1 MNDRPVLSLSIGD
14 PCGIGPEIAVHL
26 ASHPPAG
33 VALLLCG
40 DARVLARARP
50 LAPGRA
56 SSAQEPQIPLV
67 SGPDELRERGLSV
80 GLDADSDA
88 IGRATM
94 PGDLPPLCRIDAR
107 AGAASHGW
115 VRRGA
120 DLALSGAV
128 AALVTG
134 PIHKEAWGLAGVLE
148 PGHTEALAR
157 WAGVERVVMLM
168 AGGPLRVTLAT
179 IHVPLRTVPGRLTSL
194 GILADLRIVAHDA
207 RTRLGLPAPRIAV
220 CGVNPHAGEGG
231 RFGDEDERIVRPAV
245 VAARAEGI
253 DASGPWP
260 ADACIPKAAA
270 GAYDVV
276 HALYHDQGL
285 VAVKTIAPRRAVNV
299 TLGLPYVRTSV
310 DHGTAFDVA
319 GAGVADPSSLE
330 AAVAL
335 ALEMAGRS
343 SRFGSQ

>member
-1 MNDRPVLSLSIGD
+1 MNDLPVLSLSIGD
-14 PCGIGPEIAVHL
+14 PCGIGPEIAVRL
-26 ASHPPAG
+26 ASHPPPG

-40 DARVLARARP
+40 DARVLDRARVHVS
-50 LAPGRA
+50 AGA
-56 SSAQEPQIPLV
+56 SAARTPPIPLV
-67 SGPDELRERGLSV
+67 SGPDDLRARGLTV
-80 GLDADSDA
+80 GLDAESDA
-88 IGRATM
+88 FGRASM
-94 PGDLPPLCRIDAR
+94 PGDLPPMGRIDAR
-107 AGAASHGW
+107 AGAACHGW

-134 PIHKEAWGLAGVLE
+134 PIQKEAWGLAGVLE

-157 WAGVERVVMLM
+157 WAGVERVVMLI

-179 IHVPLRTVPGRLTSL
+179 IHVPLRSVPGHLTTA

-207 RTRLGLPAPRIAV
+207 RTRLGLPSPRIGV

-245 VAARAEGI
+245 AAARAEGI

-270 GAYDVV
+270 GAYDVI

-319 GAGVADPSSLE
+319 GSGVADPSSLE
-330 AAVAL
+330 TAVAV
-335 ALEMAGRS
+335 ALEMAGRLRQS
-343 SRFGSQ
+343 

>member
-1 MNDRPVLSLSIGD
+1 MTHRPVLAVSLGD
-14 PCGIGPEIAVHL
+14 PCGIGPEIVAAL
-26 ASHPPAG
+26 ASRPPPG

-40 DARVLARARP
+40 DARALARVRP
-50 LAPGRA
+50 PDAP
-56 SSAQEPQIPLV
+56 PIPVV
-67 SGPDELRERGLSV
+67 SGPDELRARGLAV
-80 GLDADSDA
+80 ALDAEADA
-88 IGRATM
+88 HGRASM
-94 PGDLPPLCRIDAR
+94 PDALPPFARIDAG

-120 DLALSGAV
+120 ALAASGAV

-134 PIHKEAWGLAGVLE
+134 PIHKEAWGLAGVVE

-157 WAGVERVVMLM
+157 WAGVERVVMLLC
-168 AGGPLRVTLAT
+168 GGPLRITLAT
-179 IHVPLRTVPGRLTSL
+179 IHVPLRTVPDRLTSIGL
-194 GILADLRIVAHDA
+194 LADLRIVAHDA
-207 RTRLGLPAPRIAV
+207 RTRLGLPSPRIAV

-245 VAARAEGI
+245 SAARAEGI

-270 GAYDVV
+270 GAYDLV

-285 VAVKTIAPRRAVNV
+285 PAVKTLAPRRAVNV

-319 GAGVADPSSLE
+319 GRGVADPSSLQT
-330 AAVAL
+330 AIAL
-335 ALEMAGRS
+335 ALEMAERGA
-343 SRFGSQ
+343 RFGSQ

>member
-1 MNDRPVLSLSIGD
+1 MTDRPVLALSIGD
-14 PCGIGPEIAVHL
+14 PCGIGPEIAL
-26 ASHPPAG
+26 ALVARRRPG

-40 DARVLARARP
+40 DARSIDRMRALHP
-50 LAPGRA
+50 AAP
-56 SSAQEPQIPLV
+56 PIPV
-67 SGPDELRERGLSV
+67 VNGPDELRARDLAV
-80 GLDADSDA
+80 GLDAQADA
-88 IGRATM
+88 SGRAAM
-94 PGDLPPLCRIDAR
+94 ADGLPPIGLVDGR
-107 AGAASHGW
+107 AGAASHAW

-120 DLALSGAV
+120 ELARCGAV
-128 AALVTG
+128 TALVTG
-134 PIHKEAWGLAGVLE
+134 PIHKEAWGLAGVEE

-168 AGGPLRVTLAT
+168 TGGPLRVSLAT

-194 GILADLRIVAHDA
+194 GLVADLRIVHRDA
-207 RTRLGLPAPRIAV
+207 RARLGLPSPRIAV
-220 CGVNPHAGEGG
+220 CGLNPHAGEGG
-231 RFGDEDERIVRPAV
+231 RFGDEDDRVVRPAV
-245 VAARAEGI
+245 SAARAEGI

-285 VAVKTIAPRRAVNV
+285 VAVKTLAPRRAVNV

-319 GAGVADPSSLE
+319 GRGTADPSSLE

-335 ALEMAGRS
+335 ALEMTGR
-343 SRFGSQ
+343 RAPFGSQ